1 MEGGHPLSGM
11 ELGLPGSE
19 SCGAIDYGARM
30 SEAELEWIQFHRDD
44 FSVADFSESLLVG
57 FSLIELNDTPGWMDS
72 VATELNG
79 TPFCLY
85 PIRFADGFILGRGHN
100 VTKGFMGQL
109 FEGTEVVEERFVLQL
124 TSTYPKMSLAALLSD
139 DRVVVLQ
146 GTPKHF
152 FTARECQ
159 MVTFPRS
166 NPFQRVPFLFLHEK
180 FGCRYCARDGLVC
193 DCPPRATLG
202 DMAVLADMNR
212 KAESPAAKW
221 QSFTQMFTIT
231 EQLESSVKMEA
242 TPIIQVNSEFVRGP
256 LTIRKTFSYSSAG
269 VDLEFLYYG
278 HLAQIMSRNLPSQ
291 ISDGLLWD
299 DGNLI
304 SDAQEPFLHYDSGT
318 YSPGD
323 SLESVSVDLGA
334 VECSSKP
341 LCPQCG
347 RTFSR
352 KYELQR
358 HISAVHYNVKNHIC
372 PICDKAFALKQN
384 LSSHVSEVHEKKR
397 DSECDEC
404 GQLFSTKY
412 KLKRHIRSVH
422 LKERPHGCNECG
434 SSYFQQSDLRR
445 HIVLKHA

>member
-1 MEGGHPLSGM
+1 MEAVHPSSGM
-11 ELGLPGSE
+11 DLQLPMSE
-19 SCGAIDYGARM
+19 SCGAVDYGARM
-30 SEAELEWIQFHRDD
+30 SEEELEWIQFHRDD

-57 FSLIELNDTPGWMDS
+57 FSLMELNDTPGWMDS
-72 VATELNG
+72 VPTESNG

-85 PIRFADGFILGRGHN
+85 PVRFGDGFILGRGHN

-109 FEGTEVVEERFVLQL
+109 FVGTNVLEERFVLQL
-124 TSTYPKMSLAALLSD
+124 NSAYPKMSLASLLSD

-159 MVTFPRS
+159 MITFPRS

-193 DCPPRATLG
+193 DCPPRASLG
-202 DMAVLADMNR
+202 DIAYLADMNR
-212 KAESPAAKW
+212 KAESPVAKW
-221 QSFTQMFTIT
+221 QAFAGMFTIS
-231 EQLESSVKMEA
+231 EQLDSSVKMEA
-242 TPIIQVNSEFVRGP
+242 TPIIQVNSKFVRGP
-256 LTIRKTFSYSSAG
+256 LTIRKTFSYSREG

-278 HLAQIMSRNLPSQ
+278 HLAEIMSRNLPSEV
-291 ISDGLLWD
+291 SDGLLWD

-304 SDAQEPFLHYDSGT
+304 SDAQEPFLCSDSAT
-318 YSPGD
+318 YSPIG
-323 SLESVSVDLGA
+323 SLQSISGDLGE
-334 VECSSKP
+334 VECGNKP

-358 HISAVHYNVKNHIC
+358 HISAVHYNVKKHVC
-372 PICDKAFALKQN
+372 SICDKAFALKQN
-384 LSSHVSEVHEKKR
+384 LSSHVSEVHEKKK

-422 LKERPHGCNECG
+422 LKERPHAALNAGAAT
-434 SSYFQQSDLRR
+434 S
-445 HIVLKHA
+445 K

>member
-1 MEGGHPLSGM
+1 MGVGTPSSGL

-19 SCGAIDYGARM
+19 SCGAVDYGARM
-30 SEAELEWIQFHRDD
+30 CEEELEWIQFHRDD

-57 FSLIELNDTPGWMDS
+57 FSLMELNDTPSWIDS
-72 VATELNG
+72 VAPELNG
-79 TPFCLY
+79 IPFCLY
-85 PIRFADGFILGRGHN
+85 PVRFGDGFVLGRGHN

-109 FEGTEVVEERFVLQL
+109 FVGAEVVEERFVLQF
-124 TSTYPKMSLAALLSD
+124 TGSYPKMSLATLLSD

-152 FTARECQ
+152 FTSRECQ
-159 MVTFPRS
+159 MVTFPRR
-166 NPFQRVPFLFLHEK
+166 NPLQRVPFLFLHEK

-193 DCPPRATLG
+193 DCPPRACLG
-202 DMAVLADMNR
+202 DLAAIAEMNR
-212 KAESPAAKW
+212 LAESPIARWK
-221 QSFTQMFTIT
+221 SFMNIFTIS
-231 EQLESSVKMEA
+231 EQLESSIKMEA

-256 LTIRKTFSYSSAG
+256 LTIRKTFSYSSEG

-278 HLAQIMSRNLPSQ
+278 HLAQMMSRNFPSR

-299 DGNLI
+299 DGNLL
-304 SDAQEPFLHYDSGT
+304 SDAPEPFLDSDPGRH
-318 YSPGD
+318 SPGD
-323 SLESVSVDLGA
+323 SLESVSVQDLGA
-334 VECSSKP
+334 EDLGSKP

-358 HISAVHYNVKNHIC
+358 HISAVHYNVKNHVC
-372 PICDKAFALKQN
+372 SICDKAFALKQN
-384 LSSHVSEVHEKKR
+384 LVSHVSEVHEKKK
-397 DSECDEC
+397 DSKCDEC

-422 LKERPHGCNECG
+422 LKERPPSAKNVGAATSNKVTFG
-434 SSYFQQSDLRR
+434 GT
-445 HIVLKHA
+445 